1 MATIFC
7 PSCGSKHDYQFSAP
21 NFCSKCGQPCQ
32 GNSRQSKHLLSKSKF
47 AKENPINE
55 VERNDD
61 DESYDEEEDY
71 SNSVRV
77 PRLKNIAVDV
87 ELENGENRVVRMQD
101 LADMNGRTS
110 KFPFG
115 KRLSH

>member
-1 MATIFC
+1 
-7 PSCGSKHDYQFSAP
+7 
-21 NFCSKCGQPCQ
+21 
-32 GNSRQSKHLLSKSKF
+32 LSKSKF
-47 AKENPINE
+47 AKESPINE
-55 VERNDD
+55 VDKNDD
-61 DESYDEEEDY
+61 EESYDEEDDY

-87 ELENGENRVVRMQD
+87 EVESGENRVVRMQD
-101 LADMNGRTS
+101 LADMNGRIS